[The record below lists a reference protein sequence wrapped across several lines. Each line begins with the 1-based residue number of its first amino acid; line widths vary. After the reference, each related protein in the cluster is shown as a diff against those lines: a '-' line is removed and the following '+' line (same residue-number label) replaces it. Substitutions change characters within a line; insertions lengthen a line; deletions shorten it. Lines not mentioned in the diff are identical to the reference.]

1 LLRRAILLSLS
12 LLAIELGLVGLAVWA
27 LVRPPGLERGVVLG
41 LALACLVGVAV
52 ALSALAARFLGG
64 LARLVRQVDR
74 EAAPGRLAVLHE
86 LRRGLAVQ
94 AGLGCL
100 VVATGSAVFAA
111 LVAQLVTWSTVGVV
125 ATVTVATCVAGM
137 VEVWRP
143 AVLGRLLRELAGAEP
158 GGRSTEWRH
167 QTLSWDLLGP
177 GVATGAAGVLAVA
190 LFIHFFI
197 PLRLPLRHILVAY
210 FPITILVV
218 AGLWLL
224 ASLRLMR
231 PLRQYLAARAR
242 GAGVTQPQLAVRAY
256 RAVQILPYT
265 LGAAKIC
272 AFMVAGLLL
281 YMEGVWLFGVDRE
294 SATLMTGATVLS
306 TFAAALYEAFWH
318 RATLR
323 SVLADLAATHRLD
336 IAEVRS
342 PLSVRVKMFGGFG
355 LVLFFACAISI
366 FWSFVQVRNLAVEF
380 VQKQSRLKAENL
392 VDRLR
397 TQDKISG
404 PVQPADVV
412 GLLGQ
417 LAGAGEEVYWYL
429 PPSGP
434 AERFGAPD
442 RRIPSLP
449 FVVRTRMRRTSS
461 GVLRL
466 GNLGLVGAFMRI
478 YVRGRDLGSVAVLYP
493 EQTRRQTTP
502 RPQTAAL
509 GLFFLVLFG
518 LCTGIVALIASDL
531 SAPLRAL
538 EKRAEEMAQGELRRP
553 VVTGA
558 EADEVGRLA
567 FALDDMRRSLAEQI
581 RTVEE
586 LNVSLEEKVT
596 QRTSDLARANEDLR
610 EAVTSLTR
618 AQDQLVRSEKLAS
631 IGQLVAGVAHELNNP
646 INAVSNCIDPLE
658 TSLEGLV
665 TSAEAG
671 DPEGAAWSEGVQD
684 VQGMLR
690 VIRSGTGR
698 IQRIV
703 SALSSYARTDG
714 EGAVPVDLDAV
725 MEETL
730 EIAVHLLAEVEV
742 QRDLAAPDPVRGD
755 PGQLGQVF
763 MNLVANAA
771 QAVAGRPDARIL
783 VQSRRVGDRV
793 DVVVSDNGPGVPDA
807 LRARI
812 FDPFFTTKEVGEGTG
827 LGLPIS
833 HEIVVSHGGSLEL
846 VAGEAPGATFVV
858 SLPVAPDLQAKFGR
872 GLTSGSGRVL

>member
-1 LLRRAILLSLS
+1 
-12 LLAIELGLVGLAVWA
+12 V
-27 LVRPPGLERGVVLG
+27 
-41 LALACLVGVAV
+41 
-52 ALSALAARFLGG
+52 
-64 LARLVRQVDR
+64 
-74 EAAPGRLAVLHE
+74 EA
-86 LRRGLAVQ
+86 
-94 AGLGCL
+94 
-100 VVATGSAVFAA
+100 F
-111 LVAQLVTWSTVGVV
+111 
-125 ATVTVATCVAGM
+125 
-137 VEVWRP
+137 RP
-143 AVLGRLLRELAGAEP
+143 AVLGRLLGDLSGAKP
-158 GGRSTEWRH
+158 GEHFTEWQH
-167 QTLSWDLLGP
+167 QTLTWDLLWP
-177 GVATGAAGVLAVA
+177 GAATSAAGILAVT

-210 FPITILVV
+210 FPITVLVV
-218 AGLWLL
+218 AGLWFLV
-224 ASLRLMR
+224 SLRLMR
-231 PLRQYLAARAR
+231 PLRRYLVARDRAARLA
-242 GAGVTQPQLAVRAY
+242 QPQLAVQAY

-265 LGAAKIC
+265 LAATKIS
-272 AFMVAGLLL
+272 AFILAGLLL
-281 YMEGVWLFGVDRE
+281 YMEGVWLFGVDKE
-294 SATLMTGATVLS
+294 SAALMTGATVLS

-318 RATLR
+318 RSTLR
-323 SVLADLAATHRLD
+323 PVLAELAATHRLD
-336 IAEVRS
+336 IAEIRS

-380 VQKQSRLKAENL
+380 VQKQSRLKAEHL

-404 PVQPADVV
+404 PVQRGDVA

-466 GNLGLVGAFMRI
+466 GNLSLAGAYMRI
-478 YVRGRDLGSVAVLYP
+478 HVRERDLGSVAVLYP
-493 EQTRRQTTP
+493 EQSRRQTTT
-502 RPQTAAL
+502 RPQMAAL
-509 GLFFLVLFG
+509 AAFFLVLFG

-538 EKRAEEMAQGELRRP
+538 EKRAEEMAQGDLRRP

-567 FALDDMRRSLAEQI
+567 FALDDMRRSLEEQI
-581 RTVEE
+581 RTVGE
-586 LNVSLEEKVT
+586 LNVNLEEKVS

-610 EAVTSLTR
+610 DAVASLTR

-631 IGQLVAGVAHELNNP
+631 IGHLVAGVAHEINNP
-646 INAVSNCIDPLE
+646 INAVSNCLDPLD
-658 TSLEGLV
+658 TSLRGLLAAAKAGV
-665 TSAEAG
+665 QDEG
-671 DPEGAAWSEGVQD
+671 DPGAGAEVVQD

-714 EGAVPVDLDAV
+714 EGAVSVDLNAV
-725 MEETL
+725 LDETL
-730 EIAVHLLAEVEV
+730 QIAIHLLAEVDV
-742 QRDLAAPDPVRGD
+742 VRDFGASDPVLGD
-755 PGQLGQVF
+755 SGQLGQVF

-771 QAVAGRPDARIL
+771 QAVGRRPDAQIR
-783 VQSRRVGDRV
+783 VQTRRKGDRV
-793 DVVVSDNGPGVPDA
+793 EVVVSDNGPGVPDA

-827 LGLPIS
+827 LGLSIS
-833 HEIVVSHGGSLEL
+833 QEIVVSHGGTLEL
-846 VAGEAPGATFVV
+846 IADTGSGATFVV
-858 SLPVAPDLQAKFGR
+858 SLPVDEA
-872 GLTSGSGRVL
+872 

>member
-1 LLRRAILLSLS
+1 MLRRAILLSLS
-12 LLAIELGLVGLAVWA
+12 LLATELGLVGLAVWA
-27 LVRPPGLERGVVLG
+27 LVRPPGLNRGLTMT
-41 LALACLVGVAV
+41 LATACLVGVAIALAV
-52 ALSALAARFLGG
+52 LSARFISG
-64 LARLVRQVDR
+64 LARVLRRTGTRGSDLS
-74 EAAPGRLAVLHE
+74 ATLHE
-86 LRRGLAVQ
+86 LRRGLAGQ

-100 VVATGSAVFAA
+100 VVAAGSAVFAS
-111 LVAQLVTWSTVGVV
+111 LLAQLVSWSTVGVL
-125 ATVTVATCVAGM
+125 ATVTAATCAAAM
-137 VEVWRP
+137 VELWRP
-143 AVLGRLLRELAGAEP
+143 AVLGRLLGELVRGESEELATDWQH
-158 GGRSTEWRH
+158 R
-167 QTLSWDLLGP
+167 TLSWNLLWP
-177 GVATGAAGVLAVA
+177 GMATGAAGVIAVA
-190 LFIHFFI
+190 TFIHFFI
-197 PLRLPLRHILVAY
+197 PLRLPLRHMLVAF
-210 FPITILVV
+210 FPLTIVAV
-218 AGLWLL
+218 AGLWFVV
-224 ASLRLMR
+224 SVRLMR
-231 PLRQYLAARAR
+231 PLRRYLAARTR
-242 GAGVTQPQLAVRAY
+242 ESGGSEPKLAVRAY

-265 LGAAKIC
+265 LAAAKIC

-294 SATLMTGATVLS
+294 SAALMTGATVLS

-323 SVLADLAATHRLD
+323 PVLAELAATHRLD

-380 VQKQSRLKAENL
+380 VQKQSRLKAEHL

-429 PPSGP
+429 PPSGS

-442 RRIPSLP
+442 RKIPSLP
-449 FVVRTRMRRTSS
+449 FVVRTRMRRTAS

-466 GNLGLVGAFMRI
+466 GNLGMVGAYMRI
-478 YVRGRDLGSVAVLYP
+478 RVRGRDLGSVAVLYP
-493 EQTRRQTTP
+493 EQTRQQAMP

-538 EKRAEEMAQGELRRP
+538 EKRAGEMAQGELSLP

-567 FALDDMRRSLAEQI
+567 FALDDMRRSLEEQL

-586 LNVSLEEKVT
+586 LNVNLEEKVT

-610 EAVTSLTR
+610 QAVTSLTR

-658 TSLEGLV
+658 SSLETLV
-665 TSAEAG
+665 APGGSTGEADASGAEVV
-671 DPEGAAWSEGVQD
+671 ED

-690 VIRSGTGR
+690 VIRNGTGR

-703 SALSSYARTDG
+703 SALSSYSRTEG
-714 EGAVPVDLDAV
+714 EGAVPVDLNAV
-725 MEETL
+725 IEETL
-730 EIAVHLLAEVEV
+730 DIAVHLLADVEM
-742 QRDLAAPDPVRGD
+742 QRDLVPLPTVLGD
-755 PGQLGQVF
+755 SGQLGQVF

-771 QAVAGRPDARIL
+771 HAVAGRQGARIR
-783 VQSRRVGDRV
+783 VQTRRRGDRV
-793 DVVVSDNGPGVPDA
+793 EVRVADNGPGVPDG

-827 LGLPIS
+827 LGLSLS
-833 HEIVVSHGGSLEL
+833 HEIVVSHGGTLEL
-846 VAGEAPGATFVV
+846 ASDVDEGATLIV
-858 SLPVAPDLQAKFGR
+858 SLPVP
-872 GLTSGSGRVL
+872 T

>member
-1 LLRRAILLSLS
+1 
-12 LLAIELGLVGLAVWA
+12 VGLC
-27 LVRPPGLERGVVLG
+27 
-41 LALACLVGVAV
+41 LALACLLGVAV
-52 ALSALAARFLGG
+52 VLSLLAARFLGG
-64 LARLVRQVDR
+64 LARVLRQRDR
-74 EAAPGRLAVLHE
+74 GPAPDRLAALHE
-86 LRRGLAVQ
+86 LRRGLAAQ

-100 VVATGSAVFAA
+100 VVATGSAVFAS
-111 LVAQLVTWSTVGVV
+111 LLAQLTAWTTVGVI
-125 ATVTVATCVAGM
+125 ATVTTATCVAGM

-143 AVLGRLLRELAGAEP
+143 AVLGRLLGERARAEP
-158 GGRSTEWRH
+158 GDRAAEWRH
-167 QTLSWDLLGP
+167 QTMIWDLIWP
-177 GVATGAAGVLAVA
+177 GVATSAAGVLAVV

-197 PLRLPLRHILVAY
+197 PLRLSLRHMLMAY
-210 FPITILVV
+210 FPITIVAV

-224 ASLRLMR
+224 VSVRLMR
-231 PLRQYLAARAR
+231 PLRQYLAARNRAAR
-242 GAGVTQPQLAVRAY
+242 VDQPQLAVRAY

-265 LGAAKIC
+265 LAAAKIL
-272 AFMVAGLLL
+272 AFMLAGVLL
-281 YMEGVWLFGVDRE
+281 YVEGVWLFGVDRE
-294 SATLMTGATVLS
+294 SAALMTGATVLS

-323 SVLADLAATHRLD
+323 PVLAELAANHRLD

-380 VQKQSRLKAENL
+380 VQKQSRLKAEHL

-449 FVVRTRMRRTSS
+449 FVVRTGMRRHAS
-461 GVLRL
+461 GVIRL
-466 GNLGLVGAFMRI
+466 GNLGLAGAYMRI
-478 YVRGRDLGSVAVLYP
+478 HVRGRDLGSVAVLYP
-493 EQTRRQTTP
+493 EQTSQQTTP
-502 RPQTAAL
+502 RPQRAAL
-509 GLFFLVLFG
+509 ALFFLVLLG

-538 EKRAEEMAQGELRRP
+538 EKRAGEMAQGDLRHP

-567 FALDDMRRSLAEQI
+567 FALDDMRRSLEEQI

-586 LNVSLEEKVT
+586 LNVNLEEKVT
-596 QRTSDLARANEDLR
+596 QRTSDLARANEYLR
-610 EAVTSLTR
+610 EAVASLTR

-646 INAVSNCIDPLE
+646 ISAVSNCIDPLE
-658 TSLEGLV
+658 TSLEQLV
-665 TSAEAG
+665 ASAEAG
-671 DPEGAAWSEGVQD
+671 AGGGDTGAEVVED
-684 VQGMLR
+684 VLGMLR

-703 SALSSYARTDG
+703 SALLSYARTDG
-714 EGAVPVDLDAV
+714 EGAEAVDLNAV
-725 MEETL
+725 IDETL
-730 EIAVHLLAEVEV
+730 EIAGHLLAKVEV
-742 QRDLAAPDPVRGD
+742 QRDLASPGPVRGD

-771 QAVAGRPDARIL
+771 QAVSGKPGARIR
-783 VQSRRVGDRV
+783 VQTRRRGDRV
-793 DVVVSDNGPGVPDA
+793 EAVVSDNGPGVPDE

-812 FDPFFTTKEVGEGTG
+812 FDPFFTTKEVGTGTG
-827 LGLPIS
+827 LGLSIS
-833 HEIVVSHGGSLEL
+833 YEIVVSHGGTLEL
-846 VAGEAPGATFVV
+846 STTAEPGATFVV
-858 SLPVAPDLQAKFGR
+858 SLPVAPDPAPTGDRMPKLR
-872 GLTSGSGRVL
+872 EP

>member
-1 LLRRAILLSLS
+1 MLRRAILLSLA
-12 LLAIELGLVGLAVWA
+12 LLATELGLVGLTVWA
-27 LVRPPGLERGVVLG
+27 LVKPPGMDRGVIWG

-52 ALSALAARFLGG
+52 ALSALAVRFLGG
-64 LARLVRQVDR
+64 FRRLLRQRGRGPAPDRLV
-74 EAAPGRLAVLHE
+74 ALHE
-86 LRRGLAVQ
+86 LRRGLATQ
-94 AGLGCL
+94 ASLGCL

-111 LVAQLVTWSTVGVV
+111 LLAQLVSWSTVGVV
-125 ATVTVATCVAGM
+125 ATVTAATSVAGA
-137 VEVWRP
+137 VEAWRP
-143 AVLGRLLRELAGAEP
+143 AVLGRLLGELAGAEP
-158 GGRSTEWRH
+158 GDHFSEWQH
-167 QTLSWDLLGP
+167 QTLSWSLIWP
-177 GVATGAAGVLAVA
+177 GVATGAAGVTAVVM
-190 LFIHFFI
+190 FIHFFI
-197 PLRLPLRHILVAY
+197 PLRLPLRHMLMAY

-224 ASLRLMR
+224 VSLRLMR
-231 PLRQYLAARAR
+231 PLRQYLAARGDRADR
-242 GAGVTQPQLAVRAY
+242 VALPQLAVQAY

-265 LGAAKIC
+265 LAAAKIF
-272 AFMVAGLLL
+272 AFIVAGLLL
-281 YMEGVWLFGVDRE
+281 YIEGVWLFGVDRE
-294 SATLMTGATVLS
+294 SAALMTSAAVLS
-306 TFAAALYEAFWH
+306 TVAAALYEAFWH

-323 SVLADLAATHRLD
+323 SVLAELASNHRLD

-380 VQKQSRLKAENL
+380 VQKQSRLKAEHL

-466 GNLGLVGAFMRI
+466 GNLSLAGAYMRI
-478 YVRGRDLGSVAVLYP
+478 HVRGRDLGSVAVLYP
-493 EQTRRQTTP
+493 EQTRRQTTS

-509 GLFFLVLFG
+509 ALFFLVLLG
-518 LCTGIVALIASDL
+518 VCTGIVALIASDL

-538 EKRAEEMAQGELRRP
+538 EKRAGEMAQGDLVRP

-567 FALDDMRRSLAEQI
+567 FALDDMRRSLEEQI

-586 LNVSLEEKVT
+586 LNVNLEEKVS
-596 QRTSDLARANEDLR
+596 QRTSDLAQANVDLR
-610 EAVTSLTR
+610 EAVASLTR

-658 TSLEGLV
+658 KSLHELV
-665 TSAEAG
+665 DTA
-671 DPEGAAWSEGVQD
+671 GAAGPDRATGAEVVED
-684 VQGMLR
+684 VHGMLR

-714 EGAVPVDLDAV
+714 EGAVPVDVNAV
-725 MEETL
+725 VDETL
-730 EIAVHLLAEVEV
+730 EIAMHLLAEVEV
-742 QRDLAAPDPVRGD
+742 ERERAELDPVSGD

-771 QAVAGRPDARIL
+771 QAVAGRPDAKIR
-783 VQSRRVGDRV
+783 VQTRRVDERIE
-793 DVVVSDNGPGVPDA
+793 VVVSDNGPGVPDA

-833 HEIVVSHGGSLEL
+833 HEIVVSHGGTLEL
-846 VAGEAPGATFVV
+846 SQSSTPGATFVV
-858 SLPVAPDLQAKFGR
+858 SLPLAPESD
-872 GLTSGSGRVL
+872 TSAIGYG

>member
-1 LLRRAILLSLS
+1 MLRRAILLSLS
-12 LLAIELGLVGLAVWA
+12 LLATELGLVSLAVWA
-27 LVRPPGLERGVVLG
+27 LVRPPGVERGVGLGLG
-41 LALACLVGVAV
+41 LACGVGVAI
-52 ALSALAARFLGG
+52 ALAALGVRFLGG
-64 LARLVRQVDR
+64 LARLQRR
-74 EAAPGRLAVLHE
+74 LGRGSAPADRLAALHE
-86 LRRGLAVQ
+86 LRRGLAIQ

-111 LVAQLVTWSTVGVV
+111 LLAQLGTWSTMGVV
-125 ATVTVATCVAGM
+125 ATVTTATCVAGM
-137 VEVWRP
+137 VEVFRP
-143 AVLGRLLRELAGAEP
+143 AVLGRLLGDLSGAEP
-158 GGRSTEWRH
+158 GDHFTEWQH
-167 QTLSWDLLGP
+167 QTLSWDLLWP
-177 GVATGAAGVLAVA
+177 GAATSAAGVLAVA

-197 PLRLPLRHILVAY
+197 PLQLTLRHILVAY

-224 ASLRLMR
+224 VSLRLMR
-231 PLRQYLAARAR
+231 PLRRYLAVRDRAARLA
-242 GAGVTQPQLAVRAY
+242 QPQLAVQAY

-265 LGAAKIC
+265 LAATKIC
-272 AFMVAGLLL
+272 AFILAGILL
-281 YMEGVWLFGVDRE
+281 YVEGVWLFGVDRE
-294 SATLMTGATVLS
+294 SAALMTGATVLS

-323 SVLADLAATHRLD
+323 PVLAELAATHRLD
-336 IAEVRS
+336 IAEIRS

-366 FWSFVQVRNLAVEF
+366 FWSFVQVRNLAVVF
-380 VQKQSRLKAENL
+380 VQKQSRLKAEHL

-404 PVQPADVV
+404 PVKRADVA

-442 RRIPSLP
+442 RRIPALP
-449 FVVRTRMRRTSS
+449 FVVRTRMRRTSN

-466 GNLGLVGAFMRI
+466 GNLALAGAYMRI
-478 YVRGRDLGSVAVLYP
+478 HVRGRDLGSVAVLYP
-493 EQTRRQTTP
+493 EQTRRKSTP
-502 RPQTAAL
+502 RPQMAAL
-509 GLFFLVLFG
+509 AIFFLVLFG

-531 SAPLRAL
+531 SAPLRSL
-538 EKRAEEMAQGELRRP
+538 EKRAEEMAQGDLRSP

-567 FALDDMRRSLAEQI
+567 FALDDMRRSLEEQI
-581 RTVEE
+581 RTVGE
-586 LNVSLEEKVT
+586 LNVNLEEKVT
-596 QRTSDLARANEDLR
+596 QRTSDLAQANEDLL
-610 EAVTSLTR
+610 EAVASLTR

-631 IGQLVAGVAHELNNP
+631 IGHLVAGVAHELNNP
-646 INAVSNCIDPLE
+646 INAVSNCLDPLD
-658 TSLEGLV
+658 TSLQGLLAAAEV
-665 TSAEAG
+665 TTRDQGTTGAE
-671 DPEGAAWSEGVQD
+671 VIQD

-714 EGAVPVDLDAV
+714 EGVVSVDLGAV
-725 MEETL
+725 LDETL
-730 EIAVHLLAEVEV
+730 QIAVHLLAEVDV
-742 QRDLAAPDPVRGD
+742 QRDFGSTDPVRGD

-771 QAVAGRPDARIL
+771 QAVAQRPDAQIR
-783 VQSRRVGDRV
+783 VQIRRVGDRV
-793 DVVVSDNGPGVPDA
+793 EVVVSDNGPGVPDE

-812 FDPFFTTKEVGEGTG
+812 FDPFFTTKEVGDGTG
-827 LGLPIS
+827 LGLSIS
-833 HEIVVSHGGSLEL
+833 QEIIVSHGGSLEL
-846 VAGEAPGATFVV
+846 TVDAESGLGATFVV
-858 SLPVAPDLQAKFGR
+858 SLPVASDPS
-872 GLTSGSGRVL
+872 SGDKSTDKA